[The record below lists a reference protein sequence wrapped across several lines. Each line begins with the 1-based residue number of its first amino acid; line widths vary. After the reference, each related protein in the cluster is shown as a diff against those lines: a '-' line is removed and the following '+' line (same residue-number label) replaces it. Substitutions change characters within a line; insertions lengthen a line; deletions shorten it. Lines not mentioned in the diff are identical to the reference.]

1 MMRQCMPHLLSHI
14 HFLKPSIINN
24 KTTKHD
30 TIQKREHI
38 VWIDVCR
45 LVAMVMVIGVYCI
58 DPFYISPT
66 LGKMPEYVH
75 WAAVYGSLLRPSVPL
90 FVMMTGLLLLPV
102 GEMTIKEFYKKRILR
117 ILWPMLIWS
126 VLYNIFPYLTGLCGL
141 PKEIIGQFF
150 CYVQGNETQALGASL
165 HDVAMIPLQF
175 SFKENH
181 MWYMYLLIGLYL
193 YMPFFSAWIEK
204 YGRDAQRLFL
214 MLWGVSL
221 FLPYASAYISHYLF
235 GEATWNAY
243 GTFYYFAG
251 FSGYL
256 LLGHFMK
263 HGTGMSTVRTLL
275 VAAAFFAVGYA
286 VTYTGFNAA
295 AADPD
300 STESDMELYF
310 QFCSPNVVIMTIAV
324 FMVLQKVSISSA
336 LLKKLLATMPKYG
349 FGTYIVHYFIVGPVV
364 LVMPYF
370 HLPILLQVPVM
381 AVIIFVIA
389 YAFTWMMF
397 KLLGR
402 KAKYIMG

>member
-1 MMRQCMPHLLSHI
+1 M
-14 HFLKPSIINN
+14 
-24 KTTKHD
+24 
-30 TIQKREHI
+30 
-38 VWIDVCR
+38 
-45 LVAMVMVIGVYCI
+45 CI
-58 DPFYISPT
+58 
-66 LGKMPEYVH
+66 
-75 WAAVYGSLLRPSVPL
+75 
-90 FVMMTGLLLLPV
+90 
-102 GEMTIKEFYKKRILR
+102 
-117 ILWPMLIWS
+117 
-126 VLYNIFPYLTGLCGL
+126 
-141 PKEIIGQFF
+141 
-150 CYVQGNETQALGASL
+150 
-165 HDVAMIPLQF
+165 
-175 SFKENH
+175 
-181 MWYMYLLIGLYL
+181 
-193 YMPFFSAWIEK
+193 
-204 YGRDAQRLFL
+204 
-214 MLWGVSL
+214 
-221 FLPYASAYISHYLF
+221 ISHYLF

-275 VAAAFFAVGYA
+275 VAAALFAVGYA
-286 VTYTGFNAA
+286 VTYTGFKAA
-295 AADPD
+295 AAGPE

-349 FGTYIVHYFIVGPVV
+349 FGIYIVHYFIVGPVF

-370 HLPILLQVPVM
+370 HLPIPLQVPVM